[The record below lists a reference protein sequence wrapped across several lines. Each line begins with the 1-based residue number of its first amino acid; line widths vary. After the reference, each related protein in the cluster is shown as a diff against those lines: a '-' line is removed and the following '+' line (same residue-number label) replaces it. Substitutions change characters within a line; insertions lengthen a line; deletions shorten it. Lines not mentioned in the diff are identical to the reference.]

1 MIIAKCVQLNNDG
14 WDSYEELELGKT
26 YEVDYADVDRCHTYV
41 YLKGFSHPFNSVCFD
56 YCKDGKEIDI
66 VEEYID
72 SYYQKYKRGE
82 QS

>member
-26 YEVDYADVDRCHTYV
+26 YEVDYADVGRCHTDV

-56 YCKDGKEIDI
+56 YYKDGEEIDI

-82 QS
+82 QL